1 MDWPLG
7 QMTGIVRMHVLYRGW
22 MPVLAFCFASASFA
36 APLPTPGDNDLQ
48 RQRQEQL
55 LREQQ
60 KRLEELQQLPG
71 KAPGEERP
79 TTAPDTR
86 CFTIRSISLEGAEHL
101 DARSREALLAPYRD
115 KCLGVNQLNELLKGI
130 TDHYLSRGFVT
141 TRAYLPQQDLSSGEL
156 KIIVVEGRFE
166 GFDQSELASE
176 RELAMTFPGATGEVL
191 NLRDLEQLVDQINRL
206 PSRQAQMELVPGQE
220 VGGSRV
226 QLKGERS
233 KPWRVSASRDNN
245 GDATSGE
252 QQAGV
257 GLDWDS
263 PLGLA
268 DQFGLRYGEDV
279 VSDHWKHSDNQSL
292 WYSVPYGWW
301 TFNYS
306 YSRNYY
312 RTRNED
318 AGFAFK
324 YDGDNETHQLGAER
338 VLHRD
343 DVSKTGVNFGL
354 SHQRTRNYIDD
365 TLLDVSSTHLSEFR
379 LGFNHGR
386 RVGSAFVNADIGWQ
400 RGIGAFG
407 AQDDEHGAPHGT
419 PTARYNKYSLTLSYL
434 QPFKLWD
441 EAFSFESL
449 ATGQHSEDLLYSPQR
464 ISLGGLSSIRGFK
477 DQTLSGD
484 SGYYW
489 RNQLRWRRA
498 VTWEP
503 LLPWV
508 QEYGVAYAYDFG
520 AIEHGRYNTGL
531 SGRMSGHGVEFSAR
545 GQYAAASVTLARSL
559 ERPDIIER
567 REHPVYFRVDVFF

>member
-1 MDWPLG
+1 
-7 QMTGIVRMHVLYRGW
+7 
-22 MPVLAFCFASASFA
+22 MPVLAFCCASASFA
-36 APLPTPGDNDLQ
+36 APLPSPGDNDLQ

-55 LREQQ
+55 LREQRQ
-60 KRLEELQQLPG
+60 RLEELQQLPG
-71 KAPGEERP
+71 KAPAEAP
-79 TTAPDTR
+79 STTAPDTR
-86 CFTIRSISLEGAEHL
+86 CFTIRAITLEGAEHL
-101 DARSREALLAPYRD
+101 DARAREALLAPYRGQ
-115 KCLGVNQLNELLKGI
+115 CLGVNQLNELLKRI
-130 TDHYLSRGFVT
+130 TDNYLSRGFVT

-206 PSRQAQMELVPGQE
+206 PSRQAQMELVPGKD

-245 GDATSGE
+245 GDSTSGE

-268 DQFGLRYGEDV
+268 DQFGLRYGQDV

-324 YDGDNETHQLGAER
+324 YDGDNETHQLGAQR
-338 VLHRD
+338 VLFRD
-343 DVSKTGVNFGL
+343 DVSKTGVSFGL

-365 TLLDVSSTHLSEFR
+365 TLLDVSSTHLSEFS

-400 RGIGAFG
+400 RGVGAFG
-407 AQDDEHGAPHGT
+407 AQDDDPDAVHGS

-434 QPFKLWD
+434 QPFTLCD
-441 EAFSFESL
+441 QAFSFESL
-449 ATGQHSEDLLYSPQR
+449 ATGQHSEDVLYSPQR

-508 QEYGVAYAYDFG
+508 QEYGVAYAYDVG
-520 AIEHGRYNTGL
+520 AIEHGRYNPGL

-567 REHPVYFRVDVFF
+567 REHPVYFRVDLFF

>member
-1 MDWPLG
+1 
-7 QMTGIVRMHVLYRGW
+7 MHHLRYYW
-22 MPVLAFCFASASFA
+22 LPAWLALLANDALA
-36 APLPTPGDNDLQ
+36 APLATPGDNDLQ

-55 LREQQ
+55 LREQRQ
-60 KRLEELQQLPG
+60 RLEELQQLRG
-71 KAPGEERP
+71 KAPSEATP
-79 TTAPDTR
+79 QAAPDSR
-86 CFTIRSISLEGAEHL
+86 CFTIHSIVIGGADNL
-101 DARSREALLAPYRD
+101 PANARREIVASYIGQ
-115 KCLGVNQLNELLKGI
+115 CLGVNQLNELLKRI
-130 TDHYLSRGFVT
+130 TDNYLSRGFVT

-206 PSRQAQMELVPGQE
+206 PSRQAQMELVPGKD

-245 GDATSGE
+245 GDSTSGE

-268 DQFGLRYGEDV
+268 DQFGLRYGQDV

-324 YDGDNETHQLGAER
+324 YDGDNETHQLGAQR
-338 VLHRD
+338 VLFRD
-343 DVSKTGVNFGL
+343 DVSKTGVSFGL

-365 TLLDVSSTHLSEFR
+365 TLLDVSSTHLSEFN

-400 RGIGAFG
+400 RGVGAFG
-407 AQDDEHGAPHGT
+407 AQDDDPGAAHGS

-434 QPFKLWD
+434 QPFTLWD
-441 EAFSFESL
+441 QAFSFESL
-449 ATGQHSEDLLYSPQR
+449 ATGQHSEDVLYSPQR

-508 QEYGVAYAYDFG
+508 QEYGVAYAYDVG
-520 AIEHGRYNTGL
+520 AIEHGRYNPGL

-545 GQYAAASVTLARSL
+545 GQYAAASVTLAHSL
-559 ERPDIIER
+559 ERPGAVEHA
-567 REHPVYFRVDVFF
+567 EHPVYFRFDLFY

>member
-1 MDWPLG
+1 MPRF
-7 QMTGIVRMHVLYRGW
+7 QRGGW
-22 MPVLAFCFASASFA
+22 SACLFFVVSAAWAELPAS
-36 APLPTPGDNDLQ
+36 PGDNDLQ

-60 KRLEELQQLPG
+60 QRLEELQQLPG
-71 KAPGEERP
+71 KAPAEAP
-79 TTAPDTR
+79 STTAPDTR
-86 CFTIRSISLEGAEHL
+86 CFTIRSITLEGAEHL
-101 DARSREALLAPYRD
+101 DAGARESLIAPYRGQ
-115 KCLGVNQLNELLKGI
+115 CLGVNQLNELLKSI
-130 TDHYLSRGFVT
+130 TNQYLSRGFVT

-166 GFDQSELASE
+166 GFDESELATP
-176 RELAMTFPGATGEVL
+176 RELAMTYPGHSGEVL
-191 NLRDLEQLVDQINRL
+191 NLRDIEQLVDQINRL

-245 GDATSGE
+245 GDASSGE

-312 RTRNED
+312 RTRNEGS
-318 AGFAFK
+318 GFAFK
-324 YDGDNETHQLGAER
+324 SDGDNETHQLGASR
-338 VLHRD
+338 ILHRD
-343 DVSKTGVNFGL
+343 DVSKTGISFGL

-365 TLLDVSSTHLSEFR
+365 TLLDVSSTHLSEGQ
-379 LGFNHGR
+379 LGLNHGR
-386 RVGSAFVNADIGWQ
+386 RIGSAFVNLDAGWQ

-407 AQDDEHGAPHGT
+407 AQDDESGAPPGT
-419 PTARYNKYSLTLSYL
+419 PRARYNKYSLTLSYL

-441 EAFSFESL
+441 ESVSFDSL
-449 ATGQHSEDLLYSPQR
+449 VTGQHSEDVLYSPQR

-503 LLPWV
+503 LLPWL

-520 AIEHGRYNTGL
+520 AIANGRYN
-531 SGRMSGHGVEFSAR
+531 SQMHGRMSGHGLEFSTR
-545 GQYAAASVTLARSL
+545 GQYASASVTFARSL
-559 ERPDIIER
+559 ERPEAVEH

>member
-1 MDWPLG
+1 MQQIRSWMLAIAC
-7 QMTGIVRMHVLYRGW
+7 GIALPTV
-22 MPVLAFCFASASFA
+22 A
-36 APLPTPGDNDLQ
+36 APPPSPGDNDLQ

-55 LREQQ
+55 LREQRQ
-60 KRLEELQQLPG
+60 RLEELQQLPG
-71 KAPGEERP
+71 KAPGE
-79 TTAPDTR
+79 APAAAPPDSR
-86 CFTIRSISLEGAEHL
+86 CFDIRTITLEGAEHL
-101 DARSREALLAPYRD
+101 DAHTRETLLAPYRNR
-115 KCLGVNQLNELLKGI
+115 CLGVGQLNELLKAI
-130 TDHYLSRGFVT
+130 TDHYLARGFVT
-141 TRAYLPQQDLSSGEL
+141 SRAYLPQQDLSGGEL

-166 GFDQSELASE
+166 GFDESSLASP
-176 RELAMTFPGATGEVL
+176 RELAMSFPGHAGEVL

-206 PSRQAQMELVPGQE
+206 PSRQAQMELVPGQA

-226 QLKGERS
+226 RLKGERS

-245 GDATSGE
+245 GDASSGE

-268 DQFGLRYGEDV
+268 DQLGLRYGEDV

-301 TFNYS
+301 TFSYS
-306 YSRNYY
+306 YGRNYY

-324 YDGDNETHQLGAER
+324 YDGDNETHQFGASR
-338 VLHRD
+338 ILHRD
-343 DVSKTGVNFGL
+343 DVSKTGINLGV

-365 TLLDVSSTHLSEFR
+365 TLLNVSSTHLSESQ
-379 LGFNHGR
+379 LGLNHGR
-386 RVGSAFVNADIGWQ
+386 RIGSAFVNLDAGWQ

-407 AQDDEHGAPHGT
+407 AQDDEPKAPRGS

-434 QPFKLWD
+434 QPFKLWG
-441 EAFSFESL
+441 EAFSIESL
-449 ATGQHSEDLLYSPQR
+449 ATGQHSEDVLYSPQR

-503 LLPWV
+503 LQPWL

-520 AIEHGRYNTGL
+520 AIEHDRYNPHL
-531 SGRMSGHGVEFSAR
+531 HGRMSGHGVEFSAR
-545 GQYAAASVTLARSL
+545 GPYAAASVTLARSL
-559 ERPDIIER
+559 ERPDVIGR
-567 REHPVYFRVDVFF
+567 REHPVYFRVDLFF

>member
-1 MDWPLG
+1 
-7 QMTGIVRMHVLYRGW
+7 MHALHRGW
-22 MPVLAFCFASASFA
+22 MPVLAFCCASASFA
-36 APLPTPGDNDLQ
+36 APLPSPGDNDLQ

-55 LREQQ
+55 LREQRQ
-60 KRLEELQQLPG
+60 RLEELQQLPG
-71 KAPGEERP
+71 KAPAEAP
-79 TTAPDTR
+79 STTAPDTR
-86 CFTIRSISLEGAEHL
+86 CFTIRAITLEGAEHL
-101 DARSREALLAPYRD
+101 DARAREALLAPYRD
-115 KCLGVNQLNELLKGI
+115 QCLGVNQLNELLKRI
-130 TDHYLSRGFVT
+130 TDNYLSRGFVT

-206 PSRQAQMELVPGQE
+206 PSRQAQMELVPGKD

-245 GDATSGE
+245 GDSTSGE

-268 DQFGLRYGEDV
+268 DQFGLRYGQDV
-279 VSDHWKHSDNQSL
+279 VSDHWRHSDNQSL

-324 YDGDNETHQLGAER
+324 YDGDNETHQLGAQR
-338 VLHRD
+338 VLFRD
-343 DVSKTGVNFGL
+343 DVSKTGVSVGL

-365 TLLDVSSTHLSEFR
+365 TLLDVSSTHLSEFS

-400 RGIGAFG
+400 RGVGAFG
-407 AQDDEHGAPHGT
+407 AQDDDPDAVHGS

-434 QPFKLWD
+434 QPFTLWD
-441 EAFSFESL
+441 QAFSFESL
-449 ATGQHSEDLLYSPQR
+449 ATGQHSEDVLYSPQR

-508 QEYGVAYAYDFG
+508 QEYGVAYAYDVG
-520 AIEHGRYNTGL
+520 AIEHGRYNPGL

-567 REHPVYFRVDVFF
+567 REHPVYFRVDLFF

>member
-1 MDWPLG
+1 M
-7 QMTGIVRMHVLYRGW
+7 
-22 MPVLAFCFASASFA
+22 
-36 APLPTPGDNDLQ
+36 
-48 RQRQEQL
+48 
-55 LREQQ
+55 
-60 KRLEELQQLPG
+60 
-71 KAPGEERP
+71 
-79 TTAPDTR
+79 
-86 CFTIRSISLEGAEHL
+86 
-101 DARSREALLAPYRD
+101 
-115 KCLGVNQLNELLKGI
+115 
-130 TDHYLSRGFVT
+130 
-141 TRAYLPQQDLSSGEL
+141 
-156 KIIVVEGRFE
+156 
-166 GFDQSELASE
+166 
-176 RELAMTFPGATGEVL
+176 
-191 NLRDLEQLVDQINRL
+191 
-206 PSRQAQMELVPGQE
+206 
-220 VGGSRV
+220 
-226 QLKGERS
+226 
-233 KPWRVSASRDNN
+233 
-245 GDATSGE
+245 
-252 QQAGV
+252 
-257 GLDWDS
+257 
-263 PLGLA
+263 
-268 DQFGLRYGEDV
+268 

-338 VLHRD
+338 VLFRD

-365 TLLDVSSTHLSEFR
+365 TLLDVSSTHLSEFS

-400 RGIGAFG
+400 RGVGAFG
-407 AQDDEHGAPHGT
+407 AQDDDHDAPHGS

-434 QPFKLWD
+434 QPFTLW
-441 EAFSFESL
+441 EQAFSFESL
-449 ATGQHSEDLLYSPQR
+449 ATGQHSEDVLYSPQR

-520 AIEHGRYNTGL
+520 VIEHGQYNPGL
-531 SGRMSGHGVEFSAR
+531 SGRMSGHGLEFSAR

-567 REHPVYFRVDVFF
+567 REHPVYFRVDLFF

>member
-1 MDWPLG
+1 
-7 QMTGIVRMHVLYRGW
+7 MHVLNRGW
-22 MPVLAFCFASASFA
+22 MLVLAFCCASASFA

-55 LREQQ
+55 LREQRQ
-60 KRLEELQQLPG
+60 RLEELQQLPG

-86 CFTIRSISLEGAEHL
+86 CFTIRSIRLEGAEHL
-101 DARSREALLAPYRD
+101 DVRSREALLAPYRD
-115 KCLGVNQLNELLKGI
+115 KCLGVNQLNGLLKDI

-166 GFDQSELASE
+166 GFDQSALASP
-176 RELAMTFPGATGEVL
+176 RELAMTFPGRTGEVL

-206 PSRQAQMELVPGQE
+206 PSRQAQMELVPGKE

-245 GDATSGE
+245 GDSTSGE

-268 DQFGLRYGEDV
+268 DQFGLRYGQDV

-434 QPFKLWD
+434 QPFKLW
-441 EAFSFESL
+441 EQAFSFESL

-520 AIEHGRYNTGL
+520 AIEHGRYNPGL

-567 REHPVYFRVDVFF
+567 REHPVYFRVDLFF

>member
-1 MDWPLG
+1 
-7 QMTGIVRMHVLYRGW
+7 MHALYRGW
-22 MPVLAFCFASASFA
+22 MPLLAFCCASASFA
-36 APLPTPGDNDLQ
+36 APLPSPGDNDLQ

-55 LREQQ
+55 LREQRQ
-60 KRLEELQQLPG
+60 RLEELQQLPG
-71 KAPGEERP
+71 KAPAEAP
-79 TTAPDTR
+79 ATSAPDTR
-86 CFTIRSISLEGAEHL
+86 CFTIRTITLEGAEHL
-101 DARSREALLAPYRD
+101 DARSREKLLAPYRE

-156 KIIVVEGRFE
+156 KIVVVEGRFE

-176 RELAMTFPGATGEVL
+176 RELAMTFPGGTGDVL
-191 NLRDLEQLVDQINRL
+191 NLRDLEQLVDQVNRL
-206 PSRQAQMELVPGQE
+206 PSRQAQMELVPGKE

-233 KPWRVSASRDNN
+233 KPWRVSASRNNN
-245 GDATSGE
+245 GDSTSGE

-268 DQFGLRYGEDV
+268 DQFGLRYGQDV

-324 YDGDNETHQLGAER
+324 YDGDNETHQLGAQR
-338 VLHRD
+338 VLFRD

-365 TLLDVSSTHLSEFR
+365 TLLDVSSTHLSEFS

-386 RVGSAFVNADIGWQ
+386 RIGSAFVNADIGWQ
-400 RGIGAFG
+400 RGVGAFG
-407 AQDDEHGAPHGT
+407 AQDDDHDAPHGS

-449 ATGQHSEDLLYSPQR
+449 ATGQHSEDVLYSPQR

-508 QEYGVAYAYDFG
+508 QEYGVAYAYDVG
-520 AIEHGRYNTGL
+520 AIEHGQYNPGL

-559 ERPDIIER
+559 ERPDLIER
-567 REHPVYFRVDVFF
+567 REHPVYFRVDLFF

>member
-1 MDWPLG
+1 
-7 QMTGIVRMHVLYRGW
+7 MHRLRHSW
-22 MPVLAFCFASASFA
+22 LPAAALFISAATFA
-36 APLPTPGDNDLQ
+36 APPATPGDSSFQ
-48 RQRQEQL
+48 RERQEQL

-60 KRLEELQQLPG
+60 RRLEELQQLPG
-71 KAPGEERP
+71 QAPTESAEP
-79 TTAPDTR
+79 AAPDQR
-86 CFTIRSISLEGAEHL
+86 CFTIRTIVLEGADHL
-101 DARSREALLAPYRD
+101 DDASREKLIAPYRGQ
-115 KCLGVNQLNELLKGI
+115 CLGVSQLNALLKAI

-141 TRAYLPQQDLSSGEL
+141 SRAYLPQQDLSSGEL

-166 GFDQSELASE
+166 GFEQSELASE
-176 RELAMTFPGATGEVL
+176 RELAMGFPGATGEVL

-206 PSRQAQMELVPGQE
+206 PSRQAQMELVPGE
-220 VGGSRV
+220 DVGGSRV
-226 QLKGERS
+226 QLKGERGA
-233 KPWRVSASRDNN
+233 PWRISASRDNN
-245 GDATSGE
+245 GDASSGE

-257 GLDWDS
+257 GFDWDS
-263 PLGLA
+263 PLDLA
-268 DQFGLRYGEDV
+268 DQFGLRLGQDV

-292 WYSVPYGWW
+292 WYSLPYGWW

-318 AGFAFK
+318 GGFAFK
-324 YDGDNETHQLGAER
+324 YDGDNMTQQLGAER
-338 VLHRD
+338 VVHRD
-343 DVSKTGVNFGL
+343 EVSKTAVSFGL

-365 TLLDVSSTHLSEFR
+365 TLIDVSSTHLSEFR
-379 LGFNHGR
+379 LGLNHGR
-386 RVGSAFVNADIGWQ
+386 RVGSAFVNLDGGWQ

-407 AQDDEHGAPHGT
+407 AQDDDSAAPHGS

-449 ATGQHSEDLLYSPQR
+449 VNGQYSEDVLYSPQR
-464 ISLGGLSSIRGFK
+464 ISLGGLSSVRGFK

-484 SGYYW
+484 TGYYW

-520 AIEHGRYNTGL
+520 AIEHGRYNPQAH
-531 SGRMSGHGVEFSAR
+531 GRMSGQGIELSAR
-545 GQYAAASVTLARSL
+545 GQYAAASLTYAHSL
-559 ERPDIIER
+559 ERPDFIER
-567 REHPVYFRVDVFF
+567 REHPIYFRLDLFF

>member
-1 MDWPLG
+1 
-7 QMTGIVRMHVLYRGW
+7 MHVLHRGW
-22 MPVLAFCFASASFA
+22 MPLLAFCFASAAFA
-36 APLPTPGDNDLQ
+36 APLPSPGDNDLQ

-55 LREQQ
+55 LREQRQ
-60 KRLEELQQLPG
+60 RLEELQQLPG
-71 KAPGEERP
+71 KAPSEAP
-79 TTAPDTR
+79 IPAAPDTR
-86 CFTIRSISLEGAEHL
+86 CFTIRTITLEGAEHL
-101 DARSREALLAPYRD
+101 DERAREALLAPYRNR
-115 KCLGVNQLNELLKGI
+115 CLGVNQLNELLKAI
-130 TDHYLSRGFVT
+130 TDLYLGRGFVT
-141 TRAYLPQQDLSSGEL
+141 TRAYLPQQDLSGGEL

-166 GFDQSELASE
+166 GFDESVLASP
-176 RELAMTFPGATGEVL
+176 RELAMTFPGRTGDVL

-206 PSRQAQMELVPGQE
+206 PSRQAQMELVPGKD

-245 GDATSGE
+245 GDSTSGE

-312 RTRNED
+312 RTRSED

-338 VLHRD
+338 VIHRD
-343 DVSKTGVNFGL
+343 DVSKTALNFGL

-379 LGFNHGR
+379 LGLNHGR
-386 RVGSAFVNADIGWQ
+386 RIGSAFANLDAGWQ

-407 AQDDEHGAPHGT
+407 AQDDDHDAPAGT
-419 PTARYNKYSLTLSYL
+419 PKARYNKYSLTLSYL

-449 ATGQHSEDLLYSPQR
+449 ATGQHSEDVLYSSQR
-464 ISLGGLSSIRGFK
+464 ISLGGLTSIRGFK

-503 LLPWV
+503 LLPWL

-520 AIEHGRYNTGL
+520 AIEHGRYNPEL

-559 ERPDIIER
+559 ERPDIVER
-567 REHPVYFRVDVFF
+567 REHPVYFRVDLFF

>member
-1 MDWPLG
+1 MATSIRAVLLG
-7 QMTGIVRMHVLYRGW
+7 VSVLQGSHA
-22 MPVLAFCFASASFA
+22 VA

-55 LREQQ
+55 LHEQQ
-60 KRLEELQQLPG
+60 QRLEELQQLPG
-71 KAPGEERP
+71 KAPTEAP
-79 TTAPDTR
+79 TTTPPDTR
-86 CFTIRSISLEGAEHL
+86 CFTIRTISLEGAEHL
-101 DARSREALLAPYRD
+101 VEHAREALLAPYRNR
-115 KCLGVNQLNELLKGI
+115 CLGVNQLNELLKSI
-130 TDHYLSRGFVT
+130 TDLYLRHGFVT
-141 TRAYLPQQDLSSGEL
+141 TRAYLPQQDLSKGKL
-156 KIIVVEGRFE
+156 KIIVVEGRLE
-166 GFDQSELASE
+166 GFDQSALASP
-176 RELAMTFPGATGEVL
+176 RELAMTFPGHTGEML

-206 PSRQAQMELVPGQE
+206 PSRQAQMELVPGKD

-245 GDATSGE
+245 GDSTSGE

-268 DQFGLRYGEDV
+268 DQFGLRAGQDV

-318 AGFAFK
+318 SGFAFK

-338 VLHRD
+338 VIHRD
-343 DVSKTGVNFGL
+343 DVSKTALNVGL
-354 SHQRTRNYIDD
+354 GHQRTRNYIDD
-365 TLLDVSSTHLSEFR
+365 TLLDVSSTHLSEAR

-386 RVGSAFVNADIGWQ
+386 RIGSAFVNLDTGWQ

-407 AQDDEHGAPHGT
+407 AQDDDHDAPPGAPK
-419 PTARYNKYSLTLSYL
+419 ARYNKYSLTLSYL
-434 QPFKLWD
+434 QPFRLWD

-449 ATGQHSEDLLYSPQR
+449 ATGQHSEDVLYSPQR
-464 ISLGGLSSIRGFK
+464 ISLGGLTSIRGFK
-477 DQTLSGD
+477 DQSLSGD

-503 LLPWV
+503 LQPWL

-520 AIEHGRYNTGL
+520 AIEHGRYNQEL
-531 SGRMSGHGVEFSAR
+531 SGRMSGQGVEFSAR
-545 GQYAAASVTLARSL
+545 GQHAAASVTFAHSL
-559 ERPDIIER
+559 ERPDFIER
-567 REHPVYFRVDVFF
+567 REHPVYFRADLFF

>member
-1 MDWPLG
+1 
-7 QMTGIVRMHVLYRGW
+7 MHALYRGW
-22 MPVLAFCFASASFA
+22 MPLLAFCCASASFA
-36 APLPTPGDNDLQ
+36 APLPSPGDNDLQ

-55 LREQQ
+55 LREQRQ
-60 KRLEELQQLPG
+60 RLEELQQLPG
-71 KAPGEERP
+71 KAPTEAP
-79 TTAPDTR
+79 STTAPDTR
-86 CFTIRSISLEGAEHL
+86 CFAIRTITLEGAEHL
-101 DARSREALLAPYRD
+101 DVRSREALLAPYRD

-166 GFDQSELASE
+166 GFEQSELASE

-206 PSRQAQMELVPGQE
+206 PSRQAQMELVPGKD

-245 GDATSGE
+245 GDSSSGE

-365 TLLDVSSTHLSEFR
+365 TLLDVSSTHLSEFS

-386 RVGSAFVNADIGWQ
+386 RIGSAFVNADIGWQ

-407 AQDDEHGAPHGT
+407 AQDDDHDAPHGS

-449 ATGQHSEDLLYSPQR
+449 ATGQHSEDPLYSPQR

-520 AIEHGRYNTGL
+520 AIEHGQYNPGL

-559 ERPDIIER
+559 ERPDLIER
-567 REHPVYFRVDVFF
+567 REHPVYFRVDLFF

>member
-1 MDWPLG
+1 
-7 QMTGIVRMHVLYRGW
+7 MHALYRGW
-22 MPVLAFCFASASFA
+22 MPVLAFCIASASFA

-71 KAPGEERP
+71 KTPSEERP
-79 TTAPDTR
+79 AAAPDTR
-86 CFTIRSISLEGAEHL
+86 CFTIRSIVLEGAEHL
-101 DARSREALLAPYRD
+101 DARARERLLAPYRD

-130 TDHYLSRGFVT
+130 TDHYLNRGFVT

-156 KIIVVEGRFE
+156 KVIVVEGRFE
-166 GFDQSELASE
+166 GFDQSELASD
-176 RELAMTFPGATGEVL
+176 RELAMTFPGATGDVL
-191 NLRDLEQLVDQINRL
+191 NLREVEQLVDQLNRL

-226 QLKGERS
+226 QIKGERS

-245 GDATSGE
+245 GDASSGE

-312 RTRNED
+312 RTLNED

-324 YDGDNETHQLGAER
+324 YDGDNETHQLGAQR
-338 VLHRD
+338 VLFRD

-365 TLLDVSSTHLSEFR
+365 TLLDVSSTHLSEFS

-386 RVGSAFVNADIGWQ
+386 RIGSAFVNADIGWQ

-407 AQDDEHGAPHGT
+407 AQSDDHDAPHGS

-449 ATGQHSEDLLYSPQR
+449 ATGQRSEDALYSPQR

-520 AIEHGRYNTGL
+520 AIRHDQYNTGV

-567 REHPVYFRVDVFF
+567 REHPVYFRVDLFF

>member
-1 MDWPLG
+1 
-7 QMTGIVRMHVLYRGW
+7 
-22 MPVLAFCFASASFA
+22 MPNLHFHWLLAGLFCLASSVLAEPLAS
-36 APLPTPGDNDLQ
+36 PGDTNLQ
-48 RQRQEQL
+48 RERQEQL
-55 LREQQ
+55 LREQRQ
-60 KRLEELQQLPG
+60 RLEELQQLPG
-71 KAPGEERP
+71 KAPTEAP
-79 TTAPDTR
+79 APTAPDTR
-86 CFTIRSISLEGAEHL
+86 CFTIRTITLEGAEHL
-101 DARSREALLAPYRD
+101 DAGARERLLAPYQG
-115 KCLGVNQLNELLKGI
+115 KCLGVTQLNELLKAI
-130 TDHYLSRGFVT
+130 TDHYLGRGFVT
-141 TRAYLPQQDLSSGEL
+141 TRAYLPQQDLSGGEL
-156 KIIVVEGRFE
+156 KVIVVEGRFE
-166 GFDQSELASE
+166 GFDESALASP
-176 RELAMTFPGATGEVL
+176 RELAMTFPGHTGDVL

-206 PSRQAQMELVPGQE
+206 PSRQAQMELVPGKE

-233 KPWRVSASRDNN
+233 KPWRVSVSRDNN
-245 GDATSGE
+245 GDTTSGE

-279 VSDHWKHSDNQSL
+279 VSDHWKHSDNQRL
-292 WYSVPYGWW
+292 WYSAPYGWW

-338 VLHRD
+338 VIHRD
-343 DVSKTGVNFGL
+343 DVSKTALNFGL

-386 RVGSAFVNADIGWQ
+386 RIGSGFVNLDAGWQ

-407 AQDDEHGAPHGT
+407 AQDDDHDAPHGS

-434 QPFKLWD
+434 QPFKLRD

-449 ATGQHSEDLLYSPQR
+449 ATGQHSEDVLYSPQR
-464 ISLGGLSSIRGFK
+464 ISLGGLTSIRGFK
-477 DQTLSGD
+477 DQSLSGD

-498 VTWEP
+498 VTWAP
-503 LLPWV
+503 LLPWL
-508 QEYGVAYAYDFG
+508 QEYGVAYAYDVG
-520 AIEHGRYNTGL
+520 AIEHGRYNPEL

-545 GQYAAASVTLARSL
+545 GQYAAASVTLAHSL
-559 ERPDIIER
+559 ERPDIVER
-567 REHPVYFRVDVFF
+567 REHPVYFRLNLFF